1 MEVSWPRLGS
11 DFSRASDGNTMAYPC
26 HQLRWKIQ
34 KIDIPGHLEE
44 IAYINDGGFYSVI
57 SY

>member
-1 MEVSWPRLGS
+1 MEIPWPTRVISSAGK
-11 DFSRASDGNTMAYPC
+11 F
-26 HQLRWKIQ
+26 I
-34 KIDIPGHLEE
+34 IDIPGHLEE